1 MMTFTEKDTANLVE
15 FLNMVAQRAK
25 FEDLKVKEVIRL
37 YGLLSWAQKDLLNKI
52 ESNILEIKEVRQMV
66 KEEEKPAVKKASKPK
81 VG

>member
-66 KEEEKPAVKKASKPK
+66 KEEEKPATKKASKPK